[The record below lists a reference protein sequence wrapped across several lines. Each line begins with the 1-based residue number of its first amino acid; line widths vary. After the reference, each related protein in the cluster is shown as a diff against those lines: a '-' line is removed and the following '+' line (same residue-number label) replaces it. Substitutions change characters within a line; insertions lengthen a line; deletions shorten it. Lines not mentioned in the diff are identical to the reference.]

1 MDWVEIKPNGIK
13 KNVGDPIKKII
24 HRIFYSLFQKGGMIA
39 DRTNSLVRV
48 VGPDKDR
55 FMGEV
60 VCVTSAPRE
69 ASSLFQ
75 LL

>member
-1 MDWVEIKPNGIK
+1 MK
-13 KNVGDPIKKII
+13 KSPIASKIMLETHLKKLI

-69 ASSLFQ
+69 ASSLFP